1 MRRGRWRR
9 DVLEDGK
16 RKEGENYTIVRLRAG
31 NTKTG
36 DVRRQRRS
44 GMNNG
49 KKMSLIVKY
58 GTKINLCSA
67 NLLKGS
73 TALLIWLQ
81 SDSINLI

>member
-1 MRRGRWRR
+1 MRGRRWRR

-16 RKEGENYTIVRLRAG
+16 RKKGEYYTRVRLRAG
-31 NTKTG
+31 NTNTG
-36 DVRRQRRS
+36 DVRWHTHR

-67 NLLKGS
+67 

>member
-1 MRRGRWRR
+1 MEERCAGGWQEKRGRK
-9 DVLEDGK
+9 LY
-16 RKEGENYTIVRLRAG
+16 ENKTESR

-36 DVRRQRRS
+36 DVIWHRRS
-44 GMNNG
+44 GINNG